1 MTDLT
6 SVSDARLRDA
16 VRIVALLNLAYFAVE
31 MCAALKIQSVS
42 LLADSAD
49 FLEDAAVNLLIFMAV
64 GWSAARRARVGAGLS
79 ALLLAPAI
87 AFFWTF
93 WMKIQSP
100 VTPAPAG
107 LALTGLGALAV
118 NVLCAFM
125 LARFRSGGGSLA
137 RAAYLSARNDA
148 FANIGIIA
156 AGIATQF
163 APSVWPDVLVG
174 IALALINLDA
184 AKEVYDA
191 ARAEQALA
199 PRA

>member
-125 LARFRSGGGSLA
+125 LA
-137 RAAYLSARNDA
+137 
-148 FANIGIIA
+148 
-156 AGIATQF
+156 
-163 APSVWPDVLVG
+163 
-174 IALALINLDA
+174 
-184 AKEVYDA
+184 
-191 ARAEQALA
+191 
-199 PRA
+199 